1 MRPASG
7 RTRWIWR
14 SRSVP
19 AGPRGHGALGGE
31 VLPGSESPVLAEF
44 GNSVTVAVR
53 NALLADSHPAAVQP
67 YLGLT
72 PYDMDLLGNTRGR

>member
-31 VLPGSESPVLAEF
+31 VLPGSGSPALAEL
-44 GNSVTVAVR
+44 GNFVTVAWR
-53 NALLADSHPAAVQP
+53 NALLADSHPATVKP
-67 YLGLT
+67 YLELT
-72 PYDMDLLGNTRGR
+72 PYDMALLGNTGGR